1 MAAGAAARCEAD
13 FLTGAAGEVLGV
25 EVFLVAGA
33 EALGTG
39 VEDTFLV
46 VVGFLRRPVDTRF
59 ISPARPFFAGVF
71 PALVFSDGA
80 GFFCAMSHLVQCSRG
95 SSKTLV
101 KLFGL

>member
-1 MAAGAAARCEAD
+1 LAGAD
-13 FLTGAAGEVLGV
+13 VEVFGV
-25 EVFLVAGA
+25 VVFLVAGA

-39 VEDTFLV
+39 VEDTFSV
-46 VVGFLRRPVDTRF
+46 VVGFFRRPVETRS
-59 ISPARPFFAGVF
+59 ISPAKPFFAGVF

-101 KLFGL
+101 KSFGL